1 MRFAVNLKFFPYH
14 WKLHDQT
21 FYRWKA
27 LDRITTSSNISSVGR
42 CHKYN
47 SPVPSEITFLYRN
60 LFVTFACNGQHS
72 LTFLITFF
80 IITRTTN
87 CKSIFWL
94 VRFLHEEFPREDWA
108 DHMIWCGNPLLPL
121 FWVFLATV
129 WECARLS
136 VEKFG
141 FFFLGQ
147 FPSSF
152 LAWPLFHSTDRMAKA
167 STLAETLAKEL
178 QCGFCSQ
185 QYKEPR
191 VLPCLHSFCKSC
203 LEEMLSKQGIGWKV
217 GCPWCRASVEVSCW
231 F

>member
-1 MRFAVNLKFFPYH
+1 MRFAVNLKFFPHH

-47 SPVPSEITFLYRN
+47 SPVQSEITFLYRN
-60 LFVTFACNGQHS
+60 IFVTFVCNGQHS
-72 LTFLITFF
+72 LTFLTTFL
-80 IITRTTN
+80 IITRTLN

-108 DHMIWCGNPLLPL
+108 DHMIWCGNPLLLL

-141 FFFLGQ
+141 FFSRTISLLILSVTFISVHGSDGESFNFSGDLGEGAAMWIL
-147 FPSSF
+147 
-152 LAWPLFHSTDRMAKA
+152 LAA
-167 STLAETLAKEL
+167 
-178 QCGFCSQ
+178 
-185 QYKEPR
+185 
-191 VLPCLHSFCKSC
+191 
-203 LEEMLSKQGIGWKV
+203 I
-217 GCPWCRASVEVSCW
+217 
-231 F
+231 